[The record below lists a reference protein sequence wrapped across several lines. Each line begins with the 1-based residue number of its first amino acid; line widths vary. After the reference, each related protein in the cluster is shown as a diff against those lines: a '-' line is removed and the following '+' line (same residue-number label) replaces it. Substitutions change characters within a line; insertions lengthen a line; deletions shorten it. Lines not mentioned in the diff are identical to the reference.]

1 VFSDDT
7 EIVEAKCPHWSTKP
21 HEFDPKKPPLHWWA
35 QVQWQLWHGVKCGG
49 GEAWI
54 VAEWGYQEDQRREWP
69 VSLDRDW
76 CERVTDYVVWWWR
89 EYVETKTAPPLTT
102 PAEMAAVAK
111 ACWPR
116 VVSESLATA
125 NADEAEQQME
135 CVAADDTAKAAKAHS
150 EAMRDRLRYAIQD
163 RAGVVSPEAR
173 ATYRPRKDGVRVL
186 NVNRI
191 EVADGE

>member
-1 VFSDDT
+1 MNVTSY
-7 EIVEAKCPHWSTKP
+7 STT
-21 HEFDPKKPPLHWWA
+21 A
-35 QVQWQLWHGVKCGG
+35 R
-49 GEAWI
+49 I
-54 VAEWGYQEDQRREWP
+54 VAEWGYHDGQRREW
-69 VSLDRDW
+69 VVEYDADW

-89 EYVETKTAPPLTT
+89 EYVETKSAPPLTT
-102 PAEMAAVAK
+102 PEEMAAVAK

-125 NADEAEQQME
+125 NAEEAELLME